1 MTATTSPP
9 ASTAGRG
16 RPTPAPPSAR
26 PSPTRTGTDQQKLD
40 ATKRFYDSLMP
51 FDLIATY
58 RLADDSNNTLA
69 TSTAATHF
77 TNPGPDLTVT
87 KTHTGNFFQGQTGA
101 SYTLTVHNIGTAP

>member
-9 ASTAGRG
+9 ASTAGTG
-16 RPTPAPPSAR
+16 KLTPPAN
-26 PSPTRTGTDQQKLD
+26 GTDQQKLD

-101 SYTLTVHNIGTAP
+101 SYTLTVHN